1 MIMKHMDKEKNVFLP
16 RNKKL
21 KGISSSLR
29 KNATPEENK
38 LWYEFL
44 RTYSVRVNR
53 QRIIGDYIA
62 DFYCSKAKLIIEI
75 DGSQHFYEKSAVKDK
90 IRTEFFESLGIKVIR
105 FQNDEINQ
113 CFYEVCTRIDEEIKQ
128 RVNSLIGSF

>member
-1 MIMKHMDKEKNVFLP
+1 MKHMDKEKNVFLP

-75 DGSQHFYEKSAVKDK
+75 DGSQHFYEKSVVKDK

-128 RVNSLIGSF
+128 RVNSFIGSF